1 MAERLLK
8 YYKYVQDT
16 LGLDGKMQLAKE
28 TKIPS
33 TQAALERDTPETI
46 QRFKTAV
53 AKITQK
59 PAPDL

>member
-1 MAERLLK
+1 MGIE
-8 YYKYVQDT
+8 
-16 LGLDGKMQLAKE
+16 GKMALAKE
-28 TKIPS
+28 TKVPS

-59 PAPDL
+59 PAPEL